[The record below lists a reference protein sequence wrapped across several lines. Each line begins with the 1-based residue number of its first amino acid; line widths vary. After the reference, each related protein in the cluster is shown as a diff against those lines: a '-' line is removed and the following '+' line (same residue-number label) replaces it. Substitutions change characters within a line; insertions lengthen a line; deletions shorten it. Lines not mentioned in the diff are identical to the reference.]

1 MAIYGPDNAATID
14 SPANGILLR
23 ADVRLCLGEHGF
35 IFYPDPDNAQ
45 KFVAY
50 FVRRGFSD
58 FPDLFH
64 WRQVTIHPEI
74 STQYLYARFA
84 CAIIN
89 LPRDNDSFD
98 SIQESGDRKREH
110 VDESEEEEKPAKK
123 TTAMA
128 QGTQATPSTVKDE
141 NDGGWLCRSGF
152 TS

>member
-1 MAIYGPDNAATID
+1 MAVYGPDNAATID

-23 ADVRLCLGEHGF
+23 ADVYLCLANHGF
-35 IFYPDPDNAQ
+35 IFYPNPDNAQ
-45 KFVAY
+45 NFIAY

-64 WRQVTIHPEI
+64 RRQVTIHSEI
-74 STQYLYARFA
+74 SIQYLYARFA
-84 CAIIN
+84 YAIIN

-98 SIQESGDRKREH
+98 SIQESGDRKWKD

-141 NDGGWLCRSGF
+141 DDGGSLCRSAF